1 MYIVYP
7 IKFRTY
13 HRVCI
18 QINTTGVPSGA
29 GTVYPSGAPEFTPGL
44 QWGSCFSIFSFMC
57 MYCRSL
63 FVLLSF
69 FFWPL
74 WCLFFFDIRIL
85 ITPLVSSNS
94 SYRILKYYLKQCALN
109 VLVKCWYFICIY
121 MYRYPVSLLCNH
133 TIQQFVS
140 HLRQVGGFL
149 RVLRYN

>member
-1 MYIVYP
+1 
-7 IKFRTY
+7 
-13 HRVCI
+13 
-18 QINTTGVPSGA
+18 
-29 GTVYPSGAPEFTPGL
+29 
-44 QWGSCFSIFSFMC
+44 MC
-57 MYCRSL
+57 MFCRSL

-149 RVLRYN
+149 RVLRYNWNIVAIDVKYHKPSPCVTALYISNRQQYGTVTMTIVYAI